1 VEFIRLERIH
11 KTYERGVIS
20 VPVLKGISLSIRRR
34 EMVALMGASG
44 SGKTTLINLLGF
56 LDRPSSGRYILDGQD
71 VTRLGEEERAW
82 LRSRRIGFVFQSFN
96 LLPRMT
102 ALENVMMPLA
112 YRSHEFSERE
122 CRARSQA
129 LLERVGLG
137 DRIDHEPARLSGGE
151 QQRVAIAR
159 ALANSPPVI
168 LADEPTAALDTER
181 GESVMALF
189 RQIARE
195 KSSAVICVTHDQ
207 RMIEGFDHIY
217 HVEDGCVFDGQQ
229 GAGAQT

>member
-1 VEFIRLERIH
+1 MDRAAEEVAEVGEERTWSSSGWRRIH

-20 VPVLKGISLSIRRR
+20 VPVLKGVSLSIRRR

-56 LDRPSSGRYILDGQD
+56 LDRPSSGRYFLDSQE
-71 VTRLGEEERAW
+71 VTRLGEAERAW
-82 LRSRRIGFVFQSFN
+82 LRSRQIGFVFQNFN
-96 LLPRMT
+96 LLPRLT

-112 YRSHEFSERE
+112 YGSHSFSERQ
-122 CRARSQA
+122 CRDRAKA

-159 ALANSPPVI
+159 RSS
-168 LADEPTAALDTER
+168 TA
-181 GESVMALF
+181 VPF
-189 RQIARE
+189 
-195 KSSAVICVTHDQ
+195 
-207 RMIEGFDHIY
+207 
-217 HVEDGCVFDGQQ
+217 
-229 GAGAQT
+229 